1 MGEIADLIQIM
12 KCIGSVILMIITIK
26 CDKILLHKKCM
37 KMRGETMNDK
47 AKKARAAYAREWR
60 AKNKDKVSA
69 AHERYWEKKA
79 REAEKTAAIES
90 EKAES

>member
-1 MGEIADLIQIM
+1 
-12 KCIGSVILMIITIK
+12 
-26 CDKILLHKKCM
+26 
-37 KMRGETMNDK
+37 MNDK